1 MHAGERLGS
10 GCWHHRLHR
19 AAWQLLQLPGKEEG
33 SSRAS
38 ELRAGTAGTATR
50 LGARSRLWVVGSTQE
65 GDAPSGCW

>member
-38 ELRAGTAGTATR
+38 ELRAGTSGTATR
-50 LGARSRLWVVGSTQE
+50 LGARS
-65 GDAPSGCW
+65 